1 MTIKCGW
8 ASIDE
13 HGKASGGKPGDQ
25 TGKEVK
31 IGNWYNFGQDVVIRA
46 KSAKVA
52 AKMAK
57 ACKSMCRGNY
67 VGYDQGPDQRTT
79 LYEQLEK
86 LKWDYSKLKKRCET
100 DCSAFMACVA
110 RCAGVKVS
118 KNIWT
123 GNMVAAFKATGKFK
137 ILTSAKYLTSDKY
150 LKTGDIIV
158 NQATHTIMAL
168 EDGSKA
174 KGYTGT
180 YPSLPTKG
188 YICKGDKGT
197 RVTNLQKFLKW
208 YGVYSGEVDGVAG
221 AGTDKAIREF
231 QRKEYLTVDG
241 AFGKSSLAKAKTYKA

>member
-13 HGKASGGKPGDQ
+13 RGRSCGGKAGDQ
-25 TGKEVK
+25 TGREVK

-57 ACKSMCRGNY
+57 ACKSLCRGNY
-67 VGYDQGPDQRTT
+67 VGYDQDQRTT

-86 LKWDYSKLKKRCET
+86 LKWDYSKLKKKCET

-158 NQATHTIMAL
+158 NQATHVIMAL

-174 KGYTGT
+174 KGYTGS

-208 YGVYSGEVDGVAG
+208 YGVYSGEVDGIAG

-231 QRKEYLTVDG
+231 QRKECLTVDG
-241 AFGKSSLAKAKTYKA
+241 NFGKSSLAKAKTYKA

>member
-13 HGKASGGKPGDQ
+13 RGKVSGGKPGDQ

-57 ACKSMCRGNY
+57 ACKFLCRSDY
-67 VGYDQGPDQRTT
+67 PGYNQGQRTT
-79 LYEQLEK
+79 LYDELEK
-86 LKWDYSKLKKRCET
+86 VKFDYTKLKKKCNT
-100 DCSAFMACVA
+100 DCSAYMGAVA
-110 RCAGVKVS
+110 RCAGIKVS

-123 GNMVAAFKATGKFK
+123 GNMVAAFKATGKFE

-158 NQATHTIMAL
+158 NQATHVIMAL

-174 KGYTGT
+174 KGYAGT

-208 YGVYSGEVDGVAG
+208 YGVYSSKVDGIAG